1 MKYLYVTLLIS
12 YLIFDLVLSPLSWLT
27 LISLAT
33 ALESRINGQFQEK
46 TPAAAAPEGGV
57 WLFSFNCVCVYSTI
71 GELITSN

>member
-46 TPAAAAPEGGV
+46 TPAAPEGGV
-57 WLFSFNCVCVYSTI
+57 WLFSLNCVCVYSTI
-71 GELITSN
+71 GELIASN